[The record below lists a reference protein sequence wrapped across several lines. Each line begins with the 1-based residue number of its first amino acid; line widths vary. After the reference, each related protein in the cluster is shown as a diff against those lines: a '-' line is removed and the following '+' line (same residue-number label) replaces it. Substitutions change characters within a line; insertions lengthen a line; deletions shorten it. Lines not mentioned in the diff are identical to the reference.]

1 MQLDAPSSTAL
12 LLVDPLNDFISEG
25 GKLWPLLRVVAQQL
39 DTVANLR
46 RLLGWARGRGLRVVF
61 VPHHRA
67 EPGDF
72 EGWRFL
78 NPTHEGARHI
88 QPFARGSWGAD
99 FHPDL
104 QPQPGDIVAH
114 DHWLHDGFSSTDLDY
129 RLRNLGIDRLIL
141 AGLRGNT
148 CLEGTARHAVEL
160 GYHVTL
166 VKDATAT
173 FQPREW
179 TATMEVNALT
189 FAHAILTTSDVLSEA
204 DVVGAAS

>member
-1 MQLDAPSSTAL
+1 MTLDSPTSTAL

-25 GKLWPLLRVVAQQL
+25 GKLWPHLREIATRL

-46 RLLGWARGRGLRVVF
+46 RLLAWARESVLRVVF

-78 NPTHEGARHI
+78 NPTHDGAKRI
-88 QPFARGSWGAD
+88 QPFLRGSWGAD

-104 QPQPGDIVAH
+104 RPRPAEAVVH
-114 DHWLHDGFSSTDLDY
+114 EHWLHNGFAGTDLDY
-129 RLRNLGIDRLIL
+129 RLRNYGIDRLIL

-148 CLEGTARHAVEL
+148 CVEGTARYAVEL
-160 GYHVTL
+160 GYQVTL

-173 FQPREW
+173 FQHREW
-179 TATMEVNALT
+179 AATMEANAPT
-189 FAHAILTTSDVLSEA
+189 FAHAIVTTAELIA
-204 DVVGAAS
+204 GASSAGGAS